1 MAIEDY
7 LTPGEEVRFSSSTK
21 MRYGEKQYQVF
32 ITNKRLI
39 MYARRGK
46 IIKSDDLVSIQLAE
60 LHGVKYKEVGL
71 ITRQGILEFQG
82 KTLVQLAGPTKDE
95 GTLPAGYAVSLKVMI
110 IIDAQRCQERD
121 NSEDKQQMW
130 L

>member
-7 LTPGEEVRFSSSTK
+7 LTPGEEIRFSSSTK

-46 IIKSDDLVSIQLAE
+46 IIKSDDVVSIQLAE

-82 KTLVQLAGPTKDE
+82 KTLVQLAGPTKDAKA
-95 GTLPAGYAVSLKVMI
+95 LYQQVM
-110 IIDAQRCQERD
+110 QF
-121 NSEDKQQMW
+121 